1 MTAGGTALAM
11 RIVVGTAEMMGASRL
26 IDVDSAHVDGCLY
39 HGRAGLD
46 FAERLVAGRGR
57 VSVPTT
63 LNVGALDLLILVS
76 QWGPCPGCSGGK
88 AAPVESGDPAEVRP
102 PVDGAAT
109 NAVPGAMPVGMSGQ
123 RVYIDP
129 ASVVLGDVV
138 LGDDCSVWPMA
149 VIRGD
154 MHRIRI
160 GARTSVQDG
169 SVLHITHASD
179 FNPDGFPLTIGE
191 EVTIGHKAIL
201 HGCTLGN
208 RILVGMGAIVMDGA
222 VVEGEVIIAA
232 GAVVTPGKR
241 LEGGHVYAGNPA
253 KALRPLKEKERAF
266 FPYTAGNYVKLKD
279 EYLRQGASTS

>member
-1 MTAGGTALAM
+1 MSANDPIRSWQGTRPTL
-11 RIVVGTAEMMGASRL
+11 GA
-26 IDVDSAHVDGCLY
+26 
-39 HGRAGLD
+39 
-46 FAERLVAGRGR
+46 
-57 VSVPTT
+57 
-63 LNVGALDLLILVS
+63 
-76 QWGPCPGCSGGK
+76 
-88 AAPVESGDPAEVRP
+88 
-102 PVDGAAT
+102 
-109 NAVPGAMPVGMSGQ
+109 
-123 RVYIDP
+123 RVYLDP

-179 FNPDGFPLTIGE
+179 FNPDGFPLTIGDD
-191 EVTIGHKAIL
+191 VTIGHKAIL

-222 VVEGEVIIAA
+222 VVEDEVIIAA

-241 LEGGHVYAGNPA
+241 LESGHVYAGNPA
-253 KALRPLKEKERAF
+253 KALRPLKESERQF

-279 EYLRQGASTS
+279 QYLAEAGTTAT

>member
-1 MTAGGTALAM
+1 MSEATSLRPWKGQTPQL
-11 RIVVGTAEMMGASRL
+11 GA
-26 IDVDSAHVDGCLY
+26 
-39 HGRAGLD
+39 
-46 FAERLVAGRGR
+46 
-57 VSVPTT
+57 
-63 LNVGALDLLILVS
+63 
-76 QWGPCPGCSGGK
+76 
-88 AAPVESGDPAEVRP
+88 
-102 PVDGAAT
+102 
-109 NAVPGAMPVGMSGQ
+109 

-129 ASVVLGDVV
+129 ACMVLGDVV

-222 VVEGEVIIAA
+222 VVEDEVIIAA

-241 LEGGHVYAGNPA
+241 LESGHVYAGNPA
-253 KALRPLKEKERAF
+253 RALRPLKEAERAF
-266 FPYTAGNYVKLKD
+266 FPYTAGNYVRLKD
-279 EYLRQGASTS
+279 EYLAG